1 MRWSDVV
8 VADYH
13 YFYDSAAML
22 YALTQAQQWK
32 VGVLV
37 DEAHNLLE
45 RARRMYTAEL
55 SQFALAG
62 ARKSAT
68 GAVRKALDRLS
79 RSWSALNKEQTASYQ
94 AHEEVPAGLLGA
106 VQRAVAAIADANA
119 DSPMLPGD
127 PVLDFYWEALQ
138 FMALAEQF
146 GGHALFDVHLLPGRS
161 GPRRTPASTLCIRC
175 VVPAPHLA
183 ARHAAAHASVLF
195 SGTLSPPHFYRDILG
210 LPEGTHWLEADSPFQ
225 ADQLDVQVAGHI
237 STRYRDRDRS
247 LRPIADL
254 VAAQYARRP
263 GNYLCFFSSFDY
275 LQRVAEC
282 LQRAHP
288 DLPVWL
294 QTPSMDEE
302 GRAAFLARFTEAGQ
316 GVGFAVLGGAFS
328 EGVDLPGERLIGA
341 FVATLGLPQVNPVN
355 EEMKRAMDRQF
366 GADKGYDYSYIYPG
380 LRKVVQ
386 AAGRVIRSEHD
397 RGVVFLIDDRYRR
410 GEVQALLPRWWR
422 VEGMR

>member
-1 MRWSDVV
+1 M
-8 VADYH
+8 
-13 YFYDSAAML
+13 
-22 YALTQAQQWK
+22 
-32 VGVLV
+32 
-37 DEAHNLLE
+37 
-45 RARRMYTAEL
+45 
-55 SQFALAG
+55 
-62 ARKSAT
+62 
-68 GAVRKALDRLS
+68 
-79 RSWSALNKEQTASYQ
+79 
-94 AHEEVPAGLLGA
+94 
-106 VQRAVAAIADANA
+106 
-119 DSPMLPGD
+119 
-127 PVLDFYWEALQ
+127 
-138 FMALAEQF
+138 
-146 GGHALFDVHLLPGRS
+146 
-161 GPRRTPASTLCIRC
+161 
-175 VVPAPHLA
+175 
-183 ARHAAAHASVLF
+183 
-195 SGTLSPPHFYRDILG
+195 
-210 LPEGTHWLEADSPFQ
+210 
-225 ADQLDVQVAGHI
+225 QVAGHI

-366 GADKGYDYSYIYPG
+366 GADKGYDYSYLYPG

-386 AAGRVIRSEHD
+386 AAGRVIRSERD